1 MLHILQHNTYGAM
14 LPRFVPG
21 VRIAHKDG
29 ETDQVRTNCGLMWL
43 QSRVS
48 VCVLT
53 RENQDRRWIVDNSAQ
68 VMIAR
73 MGEAIAN
80 AWPRK

>member
-1 MLHILQHNTYGAM
+1 
-14 LPRFVPG
+14 
-21 VRIAHKDG
+21 
-29 ETDQVRTNCGLMWL
+29 
-43 QSRVS
+43 
-48 VCVLT
+48 VLT